1 MNMNTIS
8 ICTEK
13 DIPIIIAVAL
23 QSYNEHYLHLWYDN
37 GEWYKQR
44 CFTPE
49 ILREEMS
56 DSNAIFYLLYDNDSP
71 VGFLKLNLHKKL
83 DPYTDADCLELER
96 IYIIKA
102 GTGKGIGKQA
112 IQFTLDLARQLKK
125 KFIWLK
131 AMDTSDAI
139 FFYEKIGFKEI
150 NTTRLDYDLM
160 KEEFRGMVVYVYQVG

>member
-1 MNMNTIS
+1 MNTIS
-8 ICTEK
+8 ICTET

-83 DPYTDADCLELER
+83 YPYTDADCLELER

-102 GTGKGIGKQA
+102 GTEKGIGKQA
-112 IQFTLDLARQLKK
+112 IQFTIDLARQLKK
-125 KFIWLK
+125 KSVWLK